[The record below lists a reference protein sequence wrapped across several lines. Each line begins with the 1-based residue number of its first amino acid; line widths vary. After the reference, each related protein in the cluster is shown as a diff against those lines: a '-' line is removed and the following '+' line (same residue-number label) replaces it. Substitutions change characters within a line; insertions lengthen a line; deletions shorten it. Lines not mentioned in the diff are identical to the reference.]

1 MDKSLAMVILRDLET
16 SLNIIDHAV
25 AEKNTI
31 LAQEALAN
39 AKLEVATLRQMIEE
53 PPTQSRHTFTS

>member
-1 MDKSLAMVILRDLET
+1 MDKSLALILINDLET
-16 SLNIIDHAV
+16 SLNIIAFAV

-39 AKLEVATLRQMIEE
+39 AELEVATLRRIIEE
-53 PPTQSRHTFTS
+53 RPSHSRHIFRS

>member
-1 MDKSLAMVILRDLET
+1 MDKSLAMAIIRDLET
-16 SLNIIDHAV
+16 SLNIIAYAV

-39 AKLEVATLRQMIEE
+39 AKLEAATLRQMIEE
-53 PPTQSRHTFTS
+53 PPTQGRHTLRS

>member
-1 MDKSLAMVILRDLET
+1 MDKSLAMAIVVDLET
-16 SLNIIDHAV
+16 SLKMIAFAL

-39 AKLEVATLRQMIEE
+39 AELEAATLRQILEE
-53 PPTQSRHTFTS
+53 PPSRSRNLFRS

>member
-1 MDKSLAMVILRDLET
+1 MDKSLAMALIIDLET
-16 SLNIIDHAV
+16 SLKMIAIAL

-39 AKLEVATLRQMIEE
+39 AELEAATLRSILED
-53 PPTQSRHTFTS
+53 TSSQSAQAFRS

>member
-1 MDKSLAMVILRDLET
+1 MDKSLALILLNDLET
-16 SLNIIDHAV
+16 SLNIIAFAV

-39 AKLEVATLRQMIEE
+39 AELEVAAIRRIIEE
-53 PPTQSRHTFTS
+53 PPSHSRHIYRS

>member
-1 MDKSLAMVILRDLET
+1 MDRSLAMAIIRDLET
-16 SLNIIDHAV
+16 SLNIIAYAV

-39 AKLEVATLRQMIEE
+39 AKLEAATLRQMIEE
-53 PPTQSRHTFTS
+53 PPAQSRHTLRS

>member
-16 SLNIIDHAV
+16 SLNIIDYAV
-25 AEKNTI
+25 AEKNAI

-39 AKLEVATLRQMIEE
+39 AKLEVATLRQMFEE
-53 PPTQSRHTFTS
+53 PPAQRRHTFTS

>member
-1 MDKSLAMVILRDLET
+1 MDKSLAMALIIDLET
-16 SLNIIDHAV
+16 SLNIIAFAI

-39 AKLEVATLRQMIEE
+39 AELEVATLRQMIEE
-53 PPTQSRHTFTS
+53 PPSHTRFTARS

>member
-1 MDKSLAMVILRDLET
+1 MDKSLAMALIIDLET
-16 SLNIIDHAV
+16 SLKMIAIAL

-39 AKLEVATLRQMIEE
+39 AELEAATLHSILEDSSS
-53 PPTQSRHTFTS
+53 QSAQAFRS

>member
-1 MDKSLAMVILRDLET
+1 MDKSLAIVILRDLET
-16 SLNIIDHAV
+16 SLNIIDYAV

-39 AKLEVATLRQMIEE
+39 AKLEVATLRQMLEE
-53 PPTQSRHTFTS
+53 PPAQSRHIFTS